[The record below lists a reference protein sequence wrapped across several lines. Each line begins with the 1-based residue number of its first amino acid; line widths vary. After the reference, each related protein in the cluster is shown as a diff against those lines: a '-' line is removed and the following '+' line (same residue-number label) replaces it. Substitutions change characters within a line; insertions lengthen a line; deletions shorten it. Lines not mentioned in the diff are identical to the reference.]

1 MRHPRKLALKSQNHK
16 TGQRDAPPAASLQAF
31 ICDEAKFLL
40 RLHMKPGGKQWAG
53 LVVETGAGFGWD
65 DEGLVLIGQE
75 LEKMDGWMTG
85 RSLK

>member
-1 MRHPRKLALKSQNHK
+1 
-16 TGQRDAPPAASLQAF
+16 
-31 ICDEAKFLL
+31 
-40 RLHMKPGGKQWAG
+40 MKPGGKQWAG